1 MYRDW
6 EEFCV
11 RVRVNRPCFM
21 NLYLKIQ
28 GNILLIREGDST
40 VLTKD
45 LLCFRTKSGKIQP
58 KFIDTTAPKFLKIAF
73 ELTELFSESVGEDR
87 GTLENRSKQVLERF
101 TLGITVGRGLEK
113 LLLDRT
119 EFDTESK
126 DELLELREKVFRN
139 SSALMRK
146 HEYSGLYN
154 SDCSEKDILESYRK
168 NLARSIGITSENLS
182 DQLYSDLPPFQKVI
196 KFRKITGEAL
206 LHRYNCAQVQ
216 GLLLR
221 SEKIKLKLPESST
234 ASLRQLLKY
243 VRFNKLLAKI
253 SFDHKKS
260 KSIDMQIDGPLSM
273 FLQTQKYGLNLA
285 NFFPAVLHQQEW
297 EMDATVR
304 IHKNRTYILQ
314 LDQSCGI
321 RSHLRQ
327 FLAYVPEEIQ
337 KLGQQ
342 LAKKLPDWTLSSHN
356 WHSAPL
362 LNRLSQ
368 LDAQKEAPLL
378 IGINRSLLKNK
389 DVANKL
395 ESSDYFSRFGF
406 LFRDVPTT
414 AMLLPRLETWLS
426 SRL

>member
-1 MYRDW
+1 M
-6 EEFCV
+6 
-11 RVRVNRPCFM
+11 
-21 NLYLKIQ
+21 
-28 GNILLIREGDST
+28 
-40 VLTKD
+40 LTKD

-73 ELTELFSESVGEDR
+73 ELTELFSGSVGEER

-154 SDCSEKDILESYRK
+154 SACSEKDILESYRK
-168 NLARSIGITSENLS
+168 TLAGSIGITSENLS

-297 EMDATVR
+297 ELDATVR

-327 FLAYVPEEIQ
+327 FLAYVPEEIE
-337 KLGQQ
+337 KLGLQ
-342 LAKKLPDWTLSSHN
+342 LAKKLPDWTLSSSNDFVPLSGENMCFPDYLLKHISGKKVPLELFHN

-414 AMLLPRLETWLS
+414 AMLLPRLEIWLS

>member
-1 MYRDW
+1 M
-6 EEFCV
+6 
-11 RVRVNRPCFM
+11 
-21 NLYLKIQ
+21 
-28 GNILLIREGDST
+28 
-40 VLTKD
+40 LTKD
-45 LLCFRTKSGKIQP
+45 LLCFMTKSGKIQP
-58 KFIDTTAPKFLKIAF
+58 KFIDTTAPKFLKIAL
-73 ELTELFSESVGEDR
+73 ELTELFSRSVGENR
-87 GTLENRSKQVLERF
+87 GTLENRSKQILEGFTVGVL
-101 TLGITVGRGLEK
+101 VGRGLEK
-113 LLLDRT
+113 LLIDRT
-119 EFDTESK
+119 EFDTEHK
-126 DELLELREKVFRN
+126 NELLELREKVFRN
-139 SSALMRK
+139 SSALIRN
-146 HEYSGLYN
+146 HEHSGAYDSYS
-154 SDCSEKDILESYRK
+154 SEKDSLESYRK
-168 NLARSIGITSENLS
+168 ALAESIGITAKNLS
-182 DQLYSDLPPFQKVI
+182 HQLYSDLPPFQKVM

-234 ASLRQLLKY
+234 ASLRQLIKY

-337 KLGQQ
+337 KLSQQ
-342 LAKKLPDWTLSSHN
+342 IAEKLPEWALSSSNDFVHLSGENLCFPDYLLKHISGKKVPLELFHN

-362 LNRLSQ
+362 LCRLYQ

-395 ESSDYFSRFGF
+395 ESSSYFSRFGF

-414 AMLLPRLETWLS
+414 AMLLPRLETWLR

>member
-1 MYRDW
+1 M
-6 EEFCV
+6 
-11 RVRVNRPCFM
+11 
-21 NLYLKIQ
+21 
-28 GNILLIREGDST
+28 
-40 VLTKD
+40 LTKD

-73 ELTELFSESVGEDR
+73 ELTELFSGSVGEER

-168 NLARSIGITSENLS
+168 ALAGSIGITSENLS

-297 EMDATVR
+297 ELDATVR

-327 FLAYVPEEIQ
+327 FLAYVPEEIE
-337 KLGQQ
+337 KLGLQ
-342 LAKKLPDWTLSSHN
+342 LAKKLPDWTLSSSNDFVPLSGENMCFPDYLLKHISGKKVPLELFHN

-395 ESSDYFSRFGF
+395 DSSSYFLSFGF
-406 LFRDVPTT
+406 IFRDVPTT
-414 AMLLPRLETWLS
+414 SMLLRPMEKWLS
-426 SRL
+426 SKL

>member
-1 MYRDW
+1 
-6 EEFCV
+6 
-11 RVRVNRPCFM
+11 
-21 NLYLKIQ
+21 
-28 GNILLIREGDST
+28 

-73 ELTELFSESVGEDR
+73 ELTELFSGCVGEER

-139 SSALMRK
+139 SSTLMRK

-168 NLARSIGITSENLS
+168 ALAGSIGITSENLS

-327 FLAYVPEEIQ
+327 FLAYVPEEIE
-337 KLGQQ
+337 KLGLQI
-342 LAKKLPDWTLSSHN
+342 AKKLPDWTLSSSNDFVPLSGENMCFPDYLLKHISGKKVPLELFHN

-414 AMLLPRLETWLS
+414 AMLLPRLEIWLS

>member
-1 MYRDW
+1 M
-6 EEFCV
+6 
-11 RVRVNRPCFM
+11 
-21 NLYLKIQ
+21 
-28 GNILLIREGDST
+28 
-40 VLTKD
+40 LTKD

-73 ELTELFSESVGEDR
+73 ELTELFSGSVGEER

-168 NLARSIGITSENLS
+168 ALAGSIGITSENLS

-327 FLAYVPEEIQ
+327 FLAYVPEEIE
-337 KLGQQ
+337 KLGLQ
-342 LAKKLPDWTLSSHN
+342 LAKKLPDWTLSSSNDFVPLSGENMCFPDYLLKHISGKKVPLELFHN

-414 AMLLPRLETWLS
+414 AMLLPRLEIWLS

>member
-1 MYRDW
+1 M
-6 EEFCV
+6 
-11 RVRVNRPCFM
+11 
-21 NLYLKIQ
+21 
-28 GNILLIREGDST
+28 
-40 VLTKD
+40 LTKD

-73 ELTELFSESVGEDR
+73 ELTELFSGSVGEER
-87 GTLENRSKQVLERF
+87 GTLENRSKQVLEGF
-101 TLGITVGRGLEK
+101 TVGVMVGRGLEK
-113 LLLDRT
+113 LLIDRT

-126 DELLELREKVFRN
+126 TEVLELREKVFRN

-168 NLARSIGITSENLS
+168 ALAGSIGITSENLS

-327 FLAYVPEEIQ
+327 FLAYVPEEIE
-337 KLGQQ
+337 KLGLQ
-342 LAKKLPDWTLSSHN
+342 LAKKLPDWTLSSSNDFVPLSGENMCFPDYLLKHISGKKVPLELFHN

-414 AMLLPRLETWLS
+414 AMLLPLLEIWLS